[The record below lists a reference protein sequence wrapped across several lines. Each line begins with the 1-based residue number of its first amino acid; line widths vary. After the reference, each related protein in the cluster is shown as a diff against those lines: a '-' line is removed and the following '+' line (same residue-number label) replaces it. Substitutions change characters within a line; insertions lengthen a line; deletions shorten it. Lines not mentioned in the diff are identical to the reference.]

1 MNQGRE
7 EVSVPLEHEQA
18 DAPVDVNER
27 RDERVVVSNAPAIE
41 THDRV
46 LEHDRDNEDNDDED
60 VALVSTVTTW
70 GALGRATSSG
80 SSAAESR
87 CADGSKDSPAPGS
100 ELGGCTM
107 KQAS

>member
-7 EVSVPLEHEQA
+7 EVSVTLEHEQA

-60 VALVSTVTTW
+60 VALVSMVTR
-70 GALGRATSSG
+70 GAR
-80 SSAAESR
+80 SAAPR
-87 CADGSKDSPAPGS
+87 PVARPPLNRAAPMARRTLQPQVLNS
-100 ELGGCTM
+100 EDA
-107 KQAS
+107 Q